1 VSSDDSISAR
11 FDLWR
16 VAIRMIEDHPLV
28 GIGPETFPDEFPGYS
43 RTVLSATAVRHYE
56 RFRVESPHN
65 AVLAVASGA
74 GIPAAIA
81 YLSVLVGVIY
91 VLWHATRTRR
101 DAAVRLALLAVM
113 AAVLG
118 HVVTDAFMSSEI
130 TGSWLFWILVGAG
143 VGIASAV
150 TADSEDATMSD
161 SPDDLL
167 RLSGPPQNSIAVIP

>member
-1 VSSDDSISAR
+1 
-11 FDLWR
+11 
-16 VAIRMIEDHPLV
+16 
-28 GIGPETFPDEFPGYS
+28 
-43 RTVLSATAVRHYE
+43 
-56 RFRVESPHN
+56 
-65 AVLAVASGA
+65 
-74 GIPAAIA
+74 
-81 YLSVLVGVIY
+81 
-91 VLWHATRTRR
+91 
-101 DAAVRLALLAVM
+101 M

-150 TADSEDATMSD
+150 TADSEGATMSD

>member
-1 VSSDDSISAR
+1 
-11 FDLWR
+11 
-16 VAIRMIEDHPLV
+16 MIEDHPLV

-43 RTVLSATAVRHYE
+43 RTVLSATAVRHFD

-91 VLWHATRTRR
+91 VLWHAIRTRS
-101 DAAVRLALLAVM
+101 DAAVRLALVAVM

-118 HVVTDAFMSSEI
+118 HVVTERLHEFRDHRKLA
-130 TGSWLFWILVGAG
+130 LL
-143 VGIASAV
+143 
-150 TADSEDATMSD
+150 DSCRCERRHCFGRD
-161 SPDDLL
+161 
-167 RLSGPPQNSIAVIP
+167 RRQ

>member
-1 VSSDDSISAR
+1 
-11 FDLWR
+11 
-16 VAIRMIEDHPLV
+16 M
-28 GIGPETFPDEFPGYS
+28 
-43 RTVLSATAVRHYE
+43 RHYE

-81 YLSVLVGVIY
+81 YLSVLVGVIS
-91 VLWHATRTRR
+91 VLWHATRSRR

-118 HVVTDAFMSSEI
+118 HVVTDAFMTSEI

-150 TADSEDATMSD
+150 TADGEGATISD

-167 RLSGPPQNSIAVIP
+167 RLGGPPQNSIAVIP

>member
-1 VSSDDSISAR
+1 VSSDDSISTR

-43 RTVLSATAVRHYE
+43 RTVLSATAVRDYE

-91 VLWHATRTRR
+91 VLWHAIRSKR

-118 HVVTDAFMSSEI
+118 HVVTDTFMSSEI

-150 TADSEDATMSD
+150 TADSEGATMSD